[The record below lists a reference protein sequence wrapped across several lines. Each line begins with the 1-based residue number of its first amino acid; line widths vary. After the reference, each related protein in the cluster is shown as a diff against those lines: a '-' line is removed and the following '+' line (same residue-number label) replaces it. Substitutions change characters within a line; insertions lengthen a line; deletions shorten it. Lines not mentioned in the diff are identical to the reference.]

1 MPTNLF
7 SLSFGNNIHCH
18 HQMLLLP
25 ITVTVIKDSDYKT
38 RASSLVLKPET
49 DLVKQKWE
57 FIFCILTVY
66 DWVSISM
73 HVLHAVPD
81 IISRILCHSSG
92 PESKAISWF
101 ILGFE
106 LIRVIYILY
115 MTFPVR
121 FFLLLLFF
129 FLNHASANKSLQSK
143 SVIIFIVIIICCCC
157 Q

>member
-1 MPTNLF
+1 MTFPIQILF
-7 SLSFGNNIHCH
+7 LNCANKSLQSFGNNIHCH

-81 IISRILCHSSG
+81 IISCVFCHSSG
-92 PESKAISWF
+92 PESKATSWF

-106 LIRVIYILY
+106 LIRVIY

-129 FLNHASANKSLQSK
+129 FLIVQVPTNLFSLSQ
-143 SVIIFIVIIICCCC
+143 
-157 Q
+157 